1 MSVTES
7 KVWINHTQMCLLFD
21 FFKNNATVQMCRE
34 KITSTLLSGG
44 LDITRKG
51 ISPSNDFRWVIEKY
65 WLSFL
70 SDLCDS
76 FYMFGFCV
84 WSIKE
89 VRVSLPSK
97 RGLRLGKNKNG
108 IAPTQTL
115 RIPYVMPFGTYKVQL
130 RFQKDGYVTYHL
142 YSMLNMFSEQ
152 NEDKTLKILMTNT
165 HKPTIE
171 GHIRSPVLPLIRGY
185 NFLNKMK
192 ECALPTEHIRSQ
204 PPLLCETKPNQTSNT
219 DAVAL
224 EMFADSDMYE
234 TQQEASY
241 AKNRLQMCA
250 FARQKNMAAALN
262 GKRPK
267 DEDVEIDEYTGRL
280 RKKQKQKEIWEESVF
295 VLPEGMTMSR
305 PLHADA
311 RSDLVQLIDKHN
323 DLVCSV
329 MGVPKTLLLDID
341 EAGGGM
347 GGTSGGT
354 MDLTYRLY
362 MRAIESLAMKLK
374 PYMEEVYFEVY
385 GETADVNFPF
395 LPMPVMILH
404 STFLQR
410 PCWSGAHCRALLC
423 QTMTG

>member
-1 MSVTES
+1 
-7 KVWINHTQMCLLFD
+7 
-21 FFKNNATVQMCRE
+21 
-34 KITSTLLSGG
+34 
-44 LDITRKG
+44 
-51 ISPSNDFRWVIEKY
+51 
-65 WLSFL
+65 
-70 SDLCDS
+70 
-76 FYMFGFCV
+76 
-84 WSIKE
+84 
-89 VRVSLPSK
+89 
-97 RGLRLGKNKNG
+97 
-108 IAPTQTL
+108 
-115 RIPYVMPFGTYKVQL
+115 
-130 RFQKDGYVTYHL
+130 
-142 YSMLNMFSEQ
+142 MFSQQ

-192 ECALPTEHIRSQ
+192 ECALRTEHIRSQ

-234 TQQEASY
+234 TNQEASY

-267 DEDVEIDEYTGRL
+267 DEDVEIDEYTGRVK
-280 RKKQKQKEIWEESVF
+280 KKQKQKEIWEESVF

-395 LPMPVMILH
+395 LPMIDTDELIKLGELGIISRKTLGRHLLAAVGLPAEEMD
-404 STFLQR
+404 LQNE
-410 PCWSGAHCRALLC
+410 AAVK
-423 QTMTG
+423 TMTRPEHQKTEPAQPAKKPSKG